1 MCRKESN
8 TAPFCVFSE
17 TGPLKQVMLHRPG
30 NELNRL
36 TIENMGELLFD
47 DLIWLEQ
54 AQREHDDFAGI
65 LRREGCEVLYFNEC
79 LAQIIENKEIRSSL
93 IKAVFMFECLD
104 RHLSEGLTEVF
115 MDLPSDTMASH
126 LISGYS
132 KEEALELF
140 KSSLSLISR
149 VENGGD
155 FVIHPIP
162 NLYFQRDPA
171 ATAGCGFVVGQM
183 NFEVRRR
190 EPLYWKYIIKHH
202 PRFKDMEI
210 FFGDAPD
217 EVWPHKVEGGDILVL
232 SDHAMAIGVSQRT
245 APTTVQRIG
254 KKLAQNTPIRK
265 IFAFEIPRERYCMHL
280 DTVFTMVDRD
290 AFAIFPTVVKVL
302 KVWEMD
308 YSDEGILLSINQAH
322 NWQERI
328 AEELGFDRIRVI
340 EMRGK
345 DQAETDREQWHDGC
359 NTLAVAP
366 GRVISYNRNL
376 MSNKLL
382 RDNGI
387 EVIELNGPEL
397 GRGRGGPRCM
407 TMPLSRDPVK

>member
-1 MCRKESN
+1 MIKDK
-8 TAPFCVFSE
+8 PFCVLSE

-36 TIENMGELLFD
+36 TISNMGDLLFD

-54 AQREHDDFAGI
+54 AQREHDEFADI
-65 LRREGCEVLYFNEC
+65 LRREGCEVLYFNDC
-79 LAQIIENKEIRSSL
+79 LAKVIEDKVVRESL
-93 IKAVFMFECLD
+93 IKSVFMLECID
-104 RHLSEGLTEVF
+104 RHLSEGLFELF
-115 MDLPSDTMASH
+115 MDLPSDKLSSH

-132 KEEALELF
+132 KKEASVLY
-140 KSSLSLISR
+140 KSPLSLMSK

-171 ATAGCGFVVGQM
+171 VTVGCGIVIGQM
-183 NFEVRRR
+183 TYDVRRR
-190 EPLYWKYIIKHH
+190 EPLYWKYITNYH
-202 PRFKDMEI
+202 PRFKGMEI
-210 FFGDAPD
+210 IFGDSPD
-217 EVWPHKVEGGDILVL
+217 EISPHKIEGGDLLVL
-232 SDHAMAIGVSQRT
+232 SDHAAAIGVSQRT

-254 KKLAQNTPIRK
+254 KKLALNTPIRK
-265 IFAFEIPRERYCMHL
+265 IFAFEIPKERYCMHL
-280 DTVFTMVDRD
+280 DTVFTMVDKD
-290 AFAIFPTVVKVL
+290 AFSIFPTLVKVL

-308 YSDEGILLSINQAH
+308 YDDNGILLSIKHVPKWKEAM
-322 NWQERI
+322 
-328 AEELGFDRIRVI
+328 AVELGFDKIRVI
-340 EMRGK
+340 EMKGK

-359 NTLAVAP
+359 NTLAIAP
-366 GRVISYNRNL
+366 GKVVTYNRNT

-387 EVIELNGPEL
+387 EVLELNGPEL

-407 TMPLSRDPVK
+407 TMPLNRGPVK

>member
-1 MCRKESN
+1 MIKDK
-8 TAPFCVFSE
+8 PFCVLSE

-36 TIENMGELLFD
+36 TISNMGDLLFD

-54 AQREHDDFAGI
+54 AQREHDEFADI
-65 LRREGCEVLYFNEC
+65 LRREGCEVLYFNDC
-79 LAQIIENKEIRSSL
+79 LAKVIEDKVVRESL
-93 IKAVFMFECLD
+93 IKSVFMLECID
-104 RHLSEGLTEVF
+104 RHLSEGLTEIF
-115 MDLPSDTMASH
+115 MDMPSEKLASH

-132 KEEALELF
+132 KKEASSLF
-140 KSSLSLISR
+140 KSSLSLISK

-171 ATAGCGFVVGQM
+171 VTVGCGIVIGQM
-183 NFEVRRR
+183 TYDVRRR
-190 EPLYWKYIIKHH
+190 EPLYWKYITNYH
-202 PRFKDMEI
+202 PRFKGMEI
-210 FFGDAPD
+210 IFGDSPD
-217 EVWPHKVEGGDILVL
+217 EISPHKIEGGDLLVL
-232 SDHAMAIGVSQRT
+232 SDHAAAIGVSQRT

-254 KKLAQNTPIRK
+254 KKLALNTPIRK
-265 IFAFEIPRERYCMHL
+265 IFAFEIPKERYCMHL
-280 DTVFTMVDRD
+280 DTVFTMVDKD
-290 AFAIFPTVVKVL
+290 AFSIFPTLVKVL

-308 YSDEGILLSINQAH
+308 YDDNGILLSIKHVPKWKEAM
-322 NWQERI
+322 
-328 AEELGFDRIRVI
+328 AVELGFDKIRVI
-340 EMRGK
+340 EMKGK

-359 NTLAVAP
+359 NTLAIAP
-366 GRVISYNRNL
+366 GKVVTYNRNT

-387 EVIELNGPEL
+387 EVLELNGPEL

-407 TMPLSRDPVK
+407 TMPLNRGPVK

>member
-1 MCRKESN
+1 MIKDK
-8 TAPFCVFSE
+8 PFCVLSE

-36 TIENMGELLFD
+36 TISNMGDLLFD

-54 AQREHDDFAGI
+54 AQREHDEFADI
-65 LRREGCEVLYFNEC
+65 LRREGCEVLYFNDC
-79 LAQIIENKEIRSSL
+79 LAKVIEDKVVRESL
-93 IKAVFMFECLD
+93 IKSVFMLECID
-104 RHLSEGLTEVF
+104 RHLSEGLTEIF
-115 MDLPSDTMASH
+115 MDMPSEKLASH

-132 KEEALELF
+132 KKEASVLY
-140 KSSLSLISR
+140 KSPLSLMSK

-171 ATAGCGFVVGQM
+171 VTVGCGIVIGQM
-183 NFEVRRR
+183 TYDVRRR
-190 EPLYWKYIIKHH
+190 EPLYWKYITNYH
-202 PRFKDMEI
+202 PRFKGMEI
-210 FFGDAPD
+210 IFGDSPD
-217 EVWPHKVEGGDILVL
+217 EISPHKIEGGDLLVL
-232 SDHAMAIGVSQRT
+232 SDHAAAIGVSQRT

-254 KKLAQNTPIRK
+254 KKLALNTPIRK
-265 IFAFEIPRERYCMHL
+265 IFAFEIPKERYCMHL
-280 DTVFTMVDRD
+280 DTVFTMVDKD
-290 AFAIFPTVVKVL
+290 AFSIFPTLVKVL

-308 YSDEGILLSINQAH
+308 YDDNGILLSIKHVPKWKEAM
-322 NWQERI
+322 
-328 AEELGFDRIRVI
+328 AVELGFDKIRVI
-340 EMRGK
+340 EMKGK

-359 NTLAVAP
+359 NTLAIAP
-366 GRVISYNRNL
+366 GKVVTYNRNT

-387 EVIELNGPEL
+387 EVLELNGPEL

-407 TMPLSRDPVK
+407 TMPLNRGPVK

>member
-1 MCRKESN
+1 MIKDK
-8 TAPFCVFSE
+8 PFCVLSE

-36 TIENMGELLFD
+36 TISNMGDLLFD

-54 AQREHDDFAGI
+54 AQREHDEFADI
-65 LRREGCEVLYFNEC
+65 LRREGCEVLYFNDC
-79 LAQIIENKEIRSSL
+79 LAKVIEDKVVRESL
-93 IKAVFMFECLD
+93 IKSVFMLECID
-104 RHLSEGLTEVF
+104 RHLSEGLFELF
-115 MDLPSDTMASH
+115 MDLPSDKLSSH

-132 KEEALELF
+132 KKEASVLY
-140 KSSLSLISR
+140 KSPLSLMSK

-171 ATAGCGFVVGQM
+171 VTVGCGIVIGQM
-183 NFEVRRR
+183 TYDVRRR
-190 EPLYWKYIIKHH
+190 EPLYWKYITNYH
-202 PRFKDMEI
+202 PRFKGMEI
-210 FFGDAPD
+210 IFGDSPD
-217 EVWPHKVEGGDILVL
+217 EISPHKIEGGDLLVL
-232 SDHAMAIGVSQRT
+232 SDHAAAIGVSQRT

-254 KKLAQNTPIRK
+254 KKLALNTPIRK
-265 IFAFEIPRERYCMHL
+265 IFAFEIPKERYCMHL
-280 DTVFTMVDRD
+280 DTVFTMVDKD
-290 AFAIFPTVVKVL
+290 AFSIFPALVKVL

-308 YSDEGILLSINQAH
+308 YDDNGILLSIKHVPKWKEAM
-322 NWQERI
+322 
-328 AEELGFDRIRVI
+328 AVELGFDKIRVI
-340 EMRGK
+340 EMKGK

-359 NTLAVAP
+359 NTLAIAP
-366 GRVISYNRNL
+366 GKVVTYNRNT

-387 EVIELNGPEL
+387 EVLELNGPEL

-407 TMPLSRDPVK
+407 TMPLNRGPVK

>member
-1 MCRKESN
+1 MIKDK
-8 TAPFCVFSE
+8 PFCVLSE

-36 TIENMGELLFD
+36 TISNMGDLLFD

-54 AQREHDDFAGI
+54 AQREHDEFADI

-79 LAQIIENKEIRSSL
+79 LAKVIEDKEVRESL
-93 IKAVFMFECLD
+93 IKSVFMLECID
-104 RHLSEGLTEVF
+104 RHLSEGLFELF
-115 MDLPSDTMASH
+115 MDLPSDKLSSH

-132 KEEALELF
+132 KKEASVLY
-140 KSSLSLISR
+140 KSPLSLMSK

-171 ATAGCGFVVGQM
+171 VTVGCGIVIGQM
-183 NFEVRRR
+183 TYDVRRR
-190 EPLYWKYIIKHH
+190 EPLYWKYITNYH
-202 PRFKDMEI
+202 PRFKGMEI
-210 FFGDAPD
+210 IFGDSPD
-217 EVWPHKVEGGDILVL
+217 EISPHKIEGGDLLVL
-232 SDHAMAIGVSQRT
+232 SDHAAAIGVSQRT

-254 KKLAQNTPIRK
+254 KKLALNTPIRK
-265 IFAFEIPRERYCMHL
+265 IFAFEIPKERYCMHL
-280 DTVFTMVDRD
+280 DTVFTMVDKD
-290 AFAIFPTVVKVL
+290 AFSIFPTLVKVL

-308 YSDEGILLSINQAH
+308 YDDNGILLSIKHVPKWKEAM
-322 NWQERI
+322 
-328 AEELGFDRIRVI
+328 AVELGFDKIRVI
-340 EMRGK
+340 EMKGK

-359 NTLAVAP
+359 NTLAIAP
-366 GRVISYNRNL
+366 GKVVTYNRNT

-387 EVIELNGPEL
+387 EVLELNGPEL

-407 TMPLSRDPVK
+407 TMPLNRGPVK

>member
-1 MCRKESN
+1 MIKDK
-8 TAPFCVFSE
+8 PFCVLSE

-36 TIENMGELLFD
+36 TISNMGDLLFD

-54 AQREHDDFAGI
+54 AQREHDEFADI
-65 LRREGCEVLYFNEC
+65 LRREGCEVLYFNDC
-79 LAQIIENKEIRSSL
+79 LAKVIEDKEVRESL
-93 IKAVFMFECLD
+93 IKSVFMLECID
-104 RHLSEGLTEVF
+104 RHLSEGLFELF
-115 MDLPSDTMASH
+115 MDLPSDKLSSH

-132 KEEALELF
+132 KKEASVLY
-140 KSSLSLISR
+140 KSPLSLMSK

-171 ATAGCGFVVGQM
+171 VTVGCGIVIGQM
-183 NFEVRRR
+183 TYDVRRR
-190 EPLYWKYIIKHH
+190 EPLYWKYITNYH
-202 PRFKDMEI
+202 PRFKGMEI
-210 FFGDAPD
+210 IFGDSPD
-217 EVWPHKVEGGDILVL
+217 EISPHKIEGGDLLVL
-232 SDHAMAIGVSQRT
+232 SDHAAAIGVSQRT

-254 KKLAQNTPIRK
+254 KKLALNTPIRK
-265 IFAFEIPRERYCMHL
+265 IFAFEIPKERYCMHL
-280 DTVFTMVDRD
+280 DTVFTMVDKD
-290 AFAIFPTVVKVL
+290 AFSIFPTLVKVL

-308 YSDEGILLSINQAH
+308 YDDNGILLSIKHVPKWKEAM
-322 NWQERI
+322 
-328 AEELGFDRIRVI
+328 AVELGFDKIRVI
-340 EMRGK
+340 EMKGK

-359 NTLAVAP
+359 NTLAIAP
-366 GRVISYNRNL
+366 GKVVTYNRNT

-387 EVIELNGPEL
+387 EVLELNGPEL

-407 TMPLSRDPVK
+407 TMPLNRGPVK